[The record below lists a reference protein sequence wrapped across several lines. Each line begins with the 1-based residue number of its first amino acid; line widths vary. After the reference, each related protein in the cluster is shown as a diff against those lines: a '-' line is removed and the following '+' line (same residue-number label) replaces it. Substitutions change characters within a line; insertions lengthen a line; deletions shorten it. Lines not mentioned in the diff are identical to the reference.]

1 MNKRASLEL
10 SVNAIVIFV
19 LAFSMLGVGLYV
31 TNLIRENVGS
41 GITSVVNIQDLKSPP
56 SAEDP
61 ITISREVTL
70 KKGKEIK
77 LDIGYYNKETQQAK
91 NAKIGISQCIS
102 PTGVDITFEKQEG
115 AESVN
120 PVLVVSPTASVG
132 ASEGKGYKLKLV
144 DNSGNVDDD
153 EKKLITGS
161 YVCTMVVYDA
171 VGGTYPDGWGE
182 FPTEGNS
189 NAYEEKQ
196 FFLNVVS

>member
-1 MNKRASLEL
+1 MRGSKKADLSL
-10 SVNAIVIFV
+10 SVNAIVVFV

-77 LDIGYYNKETQQAK
+77 LDIGYYNKNTEEAK
-91 NAKIGISQCIS
+91 NVKMGISDCITPNGES
-102 PTGVDITFEKQEG
+102 LGMVEG
-115 AESVN
+115 GLGAD
-120 PVLVVSPTASVG
+120 PLLVVSPVASSVG
-132 ASEGKGYKLKLV
+132 ASEGKGYKIKIV
-144 DNSGNVDDD
+144 DKSDAGI
-153 EKKLITGS
+153 LSTGS
-161 YVCTMVVYDA
+161 YVCTMIAFDPEL
-171 VGGTYPDGWGE
+171 TSDWGSIE
-182 FPTEGNS
+182 DP
-189 NAYEEKQ
+189 YEEKQ